1 MRTHA
6 GHLTY
11 CTNIHAGERWADH
24 FASLQAH
31 FPAIKA
37 RIAPDRP
44 MGIGLRLSN
53 QASLDLV
60 REDELTLFKRWLTE
74 NDAYVFTMNGFPYG
88 GFHHTRVKD
97 QVHAPDWTTGDRVA
111 YTLRLFRILEAL
123 MPEGGGPEAGDGA
136 GGGRG
141 AEAGDGAF
149 PPDAGISTS
158 PLSYRHWFASPDQ
171 AQEARARATLNILSV
186 AEQLIRIHRLSGK
199 LLHLDIEPEPD
210 GLLETGAEFIEW
222 FEADLLPAGRVL
234 LASTFS
240 CTGAEAESLLKEHIR
255 LCYDVCHFAIGYE
268 SHREV
273 MRELAGKEIKIGKI
287 QISAALKAMIPGDAR
302 RTAIR
307 AAFAAF
313 NEPVYL
319 HQVVAKQADGSLL
332 RYPDLPEA
340 LADFDRPT
348 VREWRAHF
356 HVPIFVSD
364 FGSLQSTRQDISEVL
379 ALQQERSVTQH
390 LEVETYTWEVLPDE
404 LRLPLEESI
413 IRELQWVKD
422 ELTTTNE

>member
-11 CTNIHAGERWADH
+11 CTNIHAGELWADH

-60 REDELTLFKRWLTE
+60 REEQLTLFKRWLRE
-74 NDAYVFTMNGFPYG
+74 NQAYVFTMNGFPYG

-111 YTLRLFRILEAL
+111 YTLRLFRILAEL
-123 MPEGGGPEAGDGA
+123 MPEG
-136 GGGRG
+136 
-141 AEAGDGAF
+141 
-149 PPDAGISTS
+149 DAGISTS
-158 PLSYRHWFASPDQ
+158 PLSYRHWFGSPGQ
-171 AQEARARATLNILSV
+171 VQEARATATRHILSI
-186 AEQLIRIHRLSGK
+186 AEHLIRIHRSSGK

-222 FEADLLPAGRVL
+222 FEEDLLPAGRIL

-240 CTGAEAESLLKEHIR
+240 CTGTEAELLLKEHIR

-268 SHREV
+268 PHREV
-273 MRELAGKEIKIGKI
+273 MRDLAEKGIKIGKI
-287 QISAALKAMIPGDAR
+287 QISAALKAVIPADSR
-302 RTAIR
+302 RVAVR
-307 AAFAAF
+307 QGFAAC

-348 VREWRAHF
+348 VQEWRAHF
-356 HVPIFVSD
+356 HVPIFLSD

-379 ALQQERSVTQH
+379 ALQQERPVTQH

-404 LRLPLEESI
+404 MRLPLEESI